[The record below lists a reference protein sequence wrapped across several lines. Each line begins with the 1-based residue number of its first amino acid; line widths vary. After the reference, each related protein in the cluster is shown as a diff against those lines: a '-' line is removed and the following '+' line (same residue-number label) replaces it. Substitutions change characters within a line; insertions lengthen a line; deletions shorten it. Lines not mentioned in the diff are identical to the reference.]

1 MASTALSQQNHPT
14 SDSLQQ
20 RMDQFLSMASSL
32 RSQAAA
38 QENVTSN
45 QNVADRDGRE
55 TPTSPP
61 YVGRDPYQYQEPSVT
76 SGSNSGGEEDDRE
89 LGEGGK
95 RLGGHLNGF
104 ASKKRR
110 KQSKP
115 IRIGAGGEA
124 IGRGEEAA
132 SSEDGRG
139 QTSSPEQGEY
149 RRGSSADDDDNE
161 LEEGERRPGHHFMGE
176 FPLNLSSSRDLGSDK
191 PPMLRVLGAEL
202 LQHPDLDPSKF
213 PGLGRPG
220 SPSSLPQARD
230 LQ

>member
-14 SDSLQQ
+14 SDTLQQ

-32 RSQAAA
+32 RPQAPTQDSVAA
-38 QENVTSN
+38 DQT
-45 QNVADRDGRE
+45 VADRGGRE
-55 TPTSPP
+55 TPSSPP

-76 SGSNSGGEEDDRE
+76 SGSNSGGEDDDRE
-89 LGEGGK
+89 MGDGGK

-124 IGRGEEAA
+124 GRGEEAA

-149 RRGSSADDDDNE
+149 RRGSSADDDDN
-161 LEEGERRPGHHFMGE
+161 
-176 FPLNLSSSRDLGSDK
+176 DLVTTS
-191 PPMLRVLGAEL
+191 
-202 LQHPDLDPSKF
+202 
-213 PGLGRPG
+213 
-220 SPSSLPQARD
+220 
-230 LQ
+230 